1 MENNK
6 KSRFLAVNLHKKQYW
21 AHQNFTGTYEK
32 SVEIMD
38 ELQDTENI
46 KSEKVN
52 KLCQKSFDQH

>member
-1 MENNK
+1 MENNE

-38 ELQDTENI
+38 ELQDTQNI
-46 KSEKVN
+46 KKW
-52 KLCQKSFDQH
+52 KGK